1 MPCKDWLSY
10 HEISRHIIALY
21 RPLRQTSVSIT
32 KDADVTIE
40 SKGDISINDGFKMET
55 GSVVTIK
62 TTGNVIISGGTM
74 ESGANLSITAPSIS
88 VLKNFSAEKGAML
101 NLNYE

>member
-1 MPCKDWLSY
+1 M
-10 HEISRHIIALY
+10 
-21 RPLRQTSVSIT
+21 
-32 KDADVTIE
+32 TIE
-40 SKGDISINDGFKMET
+40 SKGNISINDGFKMGT

-62 TTGNVIISGGTM
+62 TTGRVIIAGGTM

>member
-1 MPCKDWLSY
+1 M
-10 HEISRHIIALY
+10 
-21 RPLRQTSVSIT
+21 
-32 KDADVTIE
+32 
-40 SKGDISINDGFKMET
+40 GT

>member
-1 MPCKDWLSY
+1 M
-10 HEISRHIIALY
+10 
-21 RPLRQTSVSIT
+21 
-32 KDADVTIE
+32 
-40 SKGDISINDGFKMET
+40 GT

-88 VLKNFSAEKGAML
+88 VLKNFSVKPKL
-101 NLNYE
+101 